1 MIRTTPHQDRLAT
14 PPGPACAVNAPSGFS
29 MVEAVISILLIGVL
43 LVAALNTVAASRA
56 SQRVMTDREHGIH
69 LAQQLMIE
77 ILQMPYM
84 EPGANTDSLGLD
96 IGETLADRTKFDD
109 VDDYKNWLRQPPENR
124 DGTVVP
130 GSAGYRRTVGVY
142 WVAPTNLDQLSQTS
156 TGVKTIR
163 VTVFK
168 GNRRVADVTTIRTN
182 AWVEAATVSAMGTVN

>member
-1 MIRTTPHQDRLAT
+1 MIRTTPRQARLAT
-14 PPGPACAVNAPSGFS
+14 TPRPARAVDAPGGFS
-29 MVEAVISILLIGVL
+29 MVEAVISILLVGIL
-43 LVAALNTVAASRA
+43 LVAAMNTVAASRV
-56 SQRVMTDREHGIH
+56 SQRVVTDREHGIH
-69 LAQQLMIE
+69 LAQQLMTE

-96 IGETLADRTKFDD
+96 ASESNRTDFDD
-109 VDDYKNWLRQPPENR
+109 VDDYKNWLRQPPENP

-142 WVAPTNLDQLSQTS
+142 WVVPTNLDQLSGTS

-168 GNRRVADVTTIRTN
+168 GNRRGADVTTIRTD
-182 AWVEAATVSAMGTVN
+182 AWVEAAQASAMGTVN

>member
-14 PPGPACAVNAPSGFS
+14 PPGPACAVNASAGFS

-43 LVAALNTVAASRA
+43 LVAALNTVAVSRA
-56 SQRVMTDREHGIH
+56 SQRIMTDREHGIH
-69 LAQQLMIE
+69 LAQQLMTE

-96 IGETLADRTKFDD
+96 IGEALPDRTKFDD
-109 VDDYKNWLRQPPENR
+109 VDDYNNWLRQPPENR

-142 WVAPTNLDQLSQTS
+142 WATPTNLDQLSQTS

-182 AWVEAATVSAMGTVN
+182 AWMEAATVSAMGTVN